1 MNCFLPGT
9 LAERQTSR
17 MYSIVGNSMFPSIM
31 SKRHLAISSSYRLTF
46 FFVLLQVDENR
57 FFSLLKNSFDFQG
70 RQQQLPASPPY
81 IFHFSIYLVNGEPVV
96 NLQVADAKLAIPFVI
111 QDDSVGS
118 GGCRSQSNDSATLLF
133 CLPSKQK
140 RKMGVSLQV
149 L

>member
-1 MNCFLPGT
+1 LFLTWNSCGAADVKDV
-9 LAERQTSR
+9 LHCRQFHVSVHNEQATFG
-17 MYSIVGNSMFPSIM
+17 YILLVPP
-31 SKRHLAISSSYRLTF
+31 HL

-70 RQQQLPASPPY
+70 RQQQLPASSPY

-133 CLPSKQK
+133 CLSSKQE